1 MKKHILTLI
10 AAAMLCGL
18 CSCGDKVTSES
29 AGQLTTAAP
38 TDAAAATEAAPEAE
52 ITTAEA
58 AATAPAATTN
68 TAVQPAS
75 APEGADLTVF
85 HNNGS
90 GAVVFDAPAG
100 DQSEATLIAAA
111 QLLYESAHETSL
123 KFTIGCPYSV
133 DNDSY
138 VEGNYGWQYYLVTQ
152 EGINSVADVK
162 ADYHKVFSEK
172 YPDHIDETY
181 IDSNGRVYCLCGQRG
196 TNIEY
201 VKSEVVSLDGKNDD
215 ELFFTVRDY
224 YDASAWGDGPYTE
237 DRTFSAVIDS
247 DGTWRAGTFT
257 LPN

>member
-1 MKKHILTLI
+1 MKKYISTII

-29 AGQLTTAAP
+29 AGQKTTQP
-38 TDAAAATEAAPEAE
+38 TTEAAAATEAAPEAE
-52 ITTAEA
+52 VTTAADEA
-58 AATAPAATTN
+58 AAPATTTN
-68 TAVQPAS
+68 AAVQPAS
-75 APEGADLTVF
+75 APEEADLTVF

-90 GAVVFDAPAG
+90 GAIVFDAPAG

-111 QLLYESAHETSL
+111 QALYESAHETSL
-123 KFTIGCPYSV
+123 KFTVGCPYSY
-133 DNDSY
+133 DKSQY

-172 YPDHIDETY
+172 YPDHIEETY
-181 IDSNGRVYCLCGQRG
+181 LDSNGRVYCLCGERG

-201 VKSEVVSLDGKNDD
+201 IKSEVISLDGKTDD
-215 ELFFTVRDY
+215 ELYFTVRDY

-237 DRTFSAVIDS
+237 DRTFSAVIGS

>member
-1 MKKHILTLI
+1 MKKHILTVI

-18 CSCGDKVTSES
+18 ASCGDKVTSES
-29 AGQLTTAAP
+29 AGQKTTQP
-38 TDAAAATEAAPEAE
+38 TTEAAAATEAAPEAE
-52 ITTAEA
+52 VTTAAEE
-58 AATAPAATTN
+58 ATAPATTTN
-68 TAVQPAS
+68 AAVQPAS
-75 APEGADLTVF
+75 APEGADLSVF

-111 QLLYESAHETSL
+111 QLLYDSAHQTALRFS
-123 KFTIGCPYSV
+123 IGCPYSI
-133 DNDSY
+133 DQNNCI
-138 VEGNYGWQYYLVTQ
+138 EGSYGWQYYLVTQ

-162 ADYHKVFSEK
+162 ADYHKVFSDK
-172 YPDHIDETY
+172 YPDDINLTY
-181 IDSNGRVYCLCGQRG
+181 WDGDGGVYCLCGQRG

-201 VKSEVVSLDGKNDD
+201 VKSEVVSYDGKTDD
-215 ELFFTVRDY
+215 ELFFTVCDY

-237 DRTFSAVIDS
+237 NRTFSAVIDP

>member
-1 MKKHILTLI
+1 MKKYILTVI

-29 AGQLTTAAP
+29 AGQKTTQP
-38 TDAAAATEAAPEAE
+38 TTEAAAATEAAPEAE
-52 ITTAEA
+52 TTTGADIA
-58 AATAPAATTN
+58 AAPVSTTN
-68 TAVQPAS
+68 EAVQPAS
-75 APEGADLTVF
+75 APEDADLTVF

-90 GAVVFDAPAG
+90 GAIVFDAPAG

-111 QLLYESAHETSL
+111 QALYENAHTVGL

-133 DNDSY
+133 DTNTY
-138 VEGNYGWQYYLVTQ
+138 VEGNFGWQYYLITQ

-181 IDSNGRVYCLCGQRG
+181 IDSNGRVYCLCGERG
-196 TNIEY
+196 TNLEY
-201 VKSEVVSLDGKNDD
+201 VKSEVISLDGKTDD

-224 YDASAWGDGPYTE
+224 YDASAWGDGPSTE
-237 DRTFSAVIDS
+237 DRTFSVVIDP